1 MSFYAFLPLASG
13 ISALGLGIFVF
24 FSNKQAI
31 LNRLF
36 FLFTFCVSIWLLG
49 TFLMFISLT
58 DEQRIFWDRIGY
70 LGVVLIPITLYHFG
84 IVFTDRKTQKA
95 LLYAGYALSAL
106 FLLTSQTNLFV
117 DGLYSYE
124 WGYHTQARSFH
135 SLFLVF
141 FVFYVSLF
149 ALNIYRHSLLAKGLD
164 QTRTRYVLLFAA
176 MIPLG
181 AFAFLPAYGINLPP
195 FSYLAGVGGT
205 LILAYAILKYQLMEI
220 KVFLTEMLVAII
232 VFLLLLQ
239 FFTAQSAFEYSWKGG
254 LLVAFLAAGY
264 LLIKNIMNE
273 IKQREELERTYAK
286 LKELDQAKSEFISI
300 ASHQLRTP
308 LTAIKGYISMI
319 LEGSYGTLNGTQE
332 GPMKSV
338 FESNERLI
346 RLVNDL
352 LNISRIESGRID
364 MKWEKKNIEDVIKGV
379 IEEIGIKA
387 QEKKLKLVFEK
398 PEEPIPQVNLDE
410 EKIRNVLLN
419 ILDNAIRY
427 TKKGKITIRAYQKQ
441 KQEDSQKN
449 GGVVVE
455 VKDTGDGMTQEE
467 LSHLFESFSR
477 GGAGTRVSTEGAG
490 LGLYIAKQFMK
501 LHNGKIWAESQGK
514 GEGSTFFIELPLAV

>member
-1 MSFYAFLPLASG
+1 
-13 ISALGLGIFVF
+13 
-24 FSNKQAI
+24 
-31 LNRLF
+31 
-36 FLFTFCVSIWLLG
+36 
-49 TFLMFISLT
+49 
-58 DEQRIFWDRIGY
+58 
-70 LGVVLIPITLYHFG
+70 
-84 IVFTDRKTQKA
+84 
-95 LLYAGYALSAL
+95 
-106 FLLTSQTNLFV
+106 
-117 DGLYSYE
+117 
-124 WGYHTQARSFH
+124 
-135 SLFLVF
+135 
-141 FVFYVSLF
+141 
-149 ALNIYRHSLLAKGLD
+149 
-164 QTRTRYVLLFAA
+164 